1 MCSAA
6 LWHATVSLNFFL
18 PTTLPTFLWKPTK
31 VRLQALLAPF
41 QPILSA
47 GLPGPKALH
56 APHALNPPKSTI
68 IRPILTCSHS
78 LCPLPLSAADL
89 SRCIVHT
96 LHGRVRRHL
105 VGFLHCFELCF
116 RGELLSTLAAQKTVR
131 KSDKMAPNSIR

>member
-6 LWHATVSLNFFL
+6 LWLQFPSISFSPPPFL
-18 PTTLPTFLWKPTK
+18 PFFGNQQKS
-31 VRLQALLAPF
+31 VLQALLAPF

-78 LCPLPLSAADL
+78 LCPLLLSAADL

-105 VGFLHCFELCF
+105 IGFLHCFELCF
-116 RGELLSTLAAQKTVR
+116 RGELPSTLAAQKTAR